1 MPKIPEELINRI
13 RSAVNIADVI
23 GQDVQLQKQG
33 KNLVGHCPFHQDNTP
48 SFSVNPE
55 KQFFYCFSC
64 HRSGNVFSFLQQYH
78 HLSFPEAVDEVAKF
92 ANIQV
97 PKEYQGHSQTTPE
110 NPEQA
115 QLFKIHAK
123 ATELYHHVLVNT
135 PAGKEALQYLT
146 QRGMTIELINRFEL
160 GFAPDLGA
168 DKQIL
173 YEYTQKAGFDYQLLR
188 KSGLF
193 VERNDGQLRDR
204 FRGRVI
210 YPIKNSSGQV
220 IAFSG
225 RILSKKAPAN
235 TPKYL
240 NSPET
245 DIFNKRRTLFNLNL
259 AREAAREAG
268 YLTLFEGFMDVI
280 SAYGAGVKTGIASMG
295 TSFTSEQVQIIARQ
309 VKQLNISYDGDEP
322 GQAAIDRALKLVE
335 DTAPNLKLRVVQ
347 LPAGLDPDEYIQKYG
362 AIKFQDYM
370 DHREETPVD
379 FRLSYLRNG
388 LNLKKQSDLIAYLK
402 TALQVVRAI
411 PDQLGQSVYIKKLAS
426 EFGLDQGSLER
437 QLAEIPQPQT
447 ITPPPIEDDGELT
460 QLDFGPP
467 PAPESPG
474 EVISSNQQ
482 PVAQLLSKTDRAA
495 QLLLK
500 YYCSDQDIRY
510 QLDALLE
517 FRFPQASYQH
527 LYEVIKDYFSDQEKF
542 DVAAVMDRLAPAEQ
556 TLLGQIEKQLV
567 NEEEKQQV
575 VKDCLFVLDE
585 EFPLAQ
591 QIEKTQSAINEA
603 SMIGDTE
610 QLVRLTTELVQLY
623 QRQQSMKTEEIN

>member
-78 HLSFPEAVDEVAKF
+78 HLSFPEAVEEVAKF
-92 ANIQV
+92 ANFQL
-97 PKEYQGHSQTTPE
+97 PQEYQGHPQATPA

-115 QLFKIHAK
+115 QLLKIHAE
-123 ATELYHHVLVNT
+123 ATKLYHHVLVNT
-135 PAGKEALQYLT
+135 PAGKLALQYLT
-146 QRGMTIELINRFEL
+146 QRGMTVDLINQFEL
-160 GFAPDLGA
+160 GYAPDLGA

-173 YEYTQKAGFDYQLLR
+173 HEYAQKAGFDYQLLR

-193 VERNDGQLRDR
+193 VERHDGQLRDR
-204 FRGRVI
+204 FHGRVM
-210 YPIKNSSGQV
+210 YPIKDSHGQV

-225 RILSKKAPAN
+225 RILGKKASAN

-259 AREAAREAG
+259 AREAAREVG
-268 YLTLFEGFMDVI
+268 HLTLFEGFMDVI

-309 VKQLNISYDGDEP
+309 VKQLNIAYDGDEA

-335 DTAPNLKLRVVQ
+335 DTAPNLNLRVVQ
-347 LPAGLDPDEYIQKYG
+347 LPAGLDPDEYVQKYG

-370 DHREETPVD
+370 EHREETPVD

-402 TALQVVRAI
+402 AALQVIRVI
-411 PDQLGQSVYIKKLAS
+411 PDPLGQSVYLKKLAT

-437 QLAEIPQPQT
+437 QLAELPQPQVV
-447 ITPPPIEDDGELT
+447 TPPPIEDNGEIPRGF
-460 QLDFGPP
+460 DPP
-467 PAPESPG
+467 PAPEK
-474 EVISSNQQ
+474 VIISNQPPVTQ
-482 PVAQLLSKTDRAA
+482 PLSKTDRAA
-495 QLLLK
+495 QILLK

-510 QLDALLE
+510 QLDARLE

-542 DVAAVMDRLAPAEQ
+542 DVAAVMDRLEPAAQ
-556 TLLGQIEKQLV
+556 TLLGQVEKQLV

-575 VKDCLFVLDE
+575 VKDCLFVLDQ

-591 QIEKTQSAINEA
+591 KIEETQAAINEA
-603 SMIGDTE
+603 SMIGDTD